1 MITVERLHRADR
13 QADAVERQGIAL
25 AQRGKLRMRRPASAH
40 VILRVHLEEADW
52 LRLDENGAKMHR
64 LEADASTRRKF
75 RGLAHVQHLR
85 QLGASN
91 ERRAAAV
98 PSFTKSRLDRLKR
111 AHAFWRLDRLARSLR
126 NILPG
131 IALIVGGRSP
141 CAGGAGAGGAIV
153 VALQRNA
160 EAF

>member
-25 AQRGKLRMRRPASAH
+25 AQRGKLRMRRPAGAH

-52 LRLDENGAKMHR
+52 LRLGQNGAKKHR
-64 LEADASTRRKF
+64 LEADARTRWKF
-75 RGLAHVQHLR
+75 RGLVHVQHLSSWER
-85 QLGASN
+85 PMRGAQLRCS
-91 ERRAAAV
+91 
-98 PSFTKSRLDRLKR
+98 SLTKSRLDRLKR

-153 VALQRNA
+153 
-160 EAF
+160 